1 MSFRETNTIIHWIE
15 IMLSSF
21 WTIETWTLGTSS
33 RSIINWT
40 TSRNISK
47 MWNLI
52 DFKTSPMPSRDIF
65 PTNLAEVDYSPSFG
79 LASLEKCAW
88 SNFLI
93 SNIDLLPFDGPGG
106 EGGGQSRKFY
116 TGRLL
121 PEVQP
126 LTLLCIFSDEK
137 GPPFLI
143 TSVES
148 CYPFHEPS
156 LQLCAPLSYNSPMHC
171 L

>member
-1 MSFRETNTIIHWIE
+1 
-15 IMLSSF
+15 
-21 WTIETWTLGTSS
+21 
-33 RSIINWT
+33 
-40 TSRNISK
+40 

-52 DFKTSPMPSRDIF
+52 DFKTSPKPSRDIF

-88 SNFLI
+88 SNVLI
-93 SNIDLLPFDGPGG
+93 GNINLLPFDGPGG
-106 EGGGQSRKFY
+106 GGGGLHQQSFKFY
-116 TGRLL
+116 TGRLH
-121 PEVQP
+121 PEVQR
-126 LTLLCIFSDEK
+126 LTLLCIFSDER

-148 CYPFHEPS
+148 FNPFHKPS
-156 LQLCAPLSYNSPMHC
+156 LQLCTPLSYNLQMHC